1 MTRGEPIKLFSRN
14 DHNGFATLF
23 GYALRALFNDS
34 AKELAKARLG
44 FVKLPGLGLDA
55 GFCGHNYD

>member
-44 FVKLPGLGLDA
+44 FVKLPGPGPDA
-55 GFCGHNYD
+55 GLWGHDYD